1 MSRPILPPG
10 IIPLGATHFYFDAA
24 RIKPATNPWRRLD
37 SDGTWHM
44 LVGAQWNRI
53 AASRRHMFV
62 AVTDG
67 VSAERVAHV
76 ELASE
81 SLTLRDYFAAKAMQ
95 AAMSNEALVQR
106 ILDSTQGAA
115 ELEGKY
121 LAETAYRVADEM
133 MRARQ

>member
-1 MSRPILPPG
+1 MKRPTLPPG
-10 IIPLGATHFYFDAA
+10 IIPLGATHFYFDPA
-24 RIKPATNPWRRLD
+24 RVKPATNPWRRLD

-44 LVGAQWNRI
+44 LVGAKWNRI

-67 VSAERVAHV
+67 VPAERVAHV

-81 SLTLRDYFAAKAMQ
+81 SLTLRDYFAARATEQDVSHASQ
-95 AAMSNEALVQR
+95 AY
-106 ILDSTQGAA
+106 
-115 ELEGKY
+115 Y
-121 LAETAYRVADEM
+121 LAHEVNPTNCQARYLHADDM